1 MRAYPLLLVACAGSC
16 AAAAARRLD
25 TECAYLLLSEST
37 AWKDDNDQSNFAF
50 RFKAPQWPQY
60 QQVVITFSRP
70 VSVNEIYNAAMV
82 SGATGST
89 ELVVQLGPQPTD
101 DRTFTVMG
109 TGTLSMHPRVVCP
122 TEASPP
128 TAPPGTVA
136 TSALDCD
143 LNPTYVVENYWSQGQ
158 IVRIDFER
166 WDPGRIVRVMYDSSV
181 EAEHLD
187 GAEEVE
193 TTTYGYDQ
201 EVAADAGVDTQAT
214 LRLELFE
221 ARQMGGKKSVKY
233 QLSPPVENPPR
244 IVCHDPWSPP
254 PPPPFPP
261 PPPPPFPP
269 PPPPPQVAQAGF
281 ECDLGGEAAVEHSIV
296 RDGTMTLRVEVRP
309 KRWVAEFVF
318 SVGFT
323 GEHLEVSHLSHATLV
338 PQRSKIGGGE
348 KISFALGA
356 PNDLGTFAFNVDGA
370 AGFRGGQGVRLV
382 SLDCGDPNDTKPRPP
397 PPPANDYYARFAGMG
412 SPPPAPPPPPGPPP
426 PPPPRSGGGGAAMA
440 MALVFAA
447 AFGVGGVLFY
457 RQKRGLVDG
466 VLARSRVVRK
476 LRMFYRLC
484 CGSGTVADLVSLDDA
499 AELGATRMGEK
510 AWRVFVKLGQAT
522 HQLDLPTGTAAD
534 PVELKQALAEAC
546 LATIGADAMPAEWL
560 EGELRSMAVQ
570 FGPLGDEMIALAPTA
585 DFALVR
591 AAPTLHVARK
601 ADTRLAN
608 VVPDD

>member
-1 MRAYPLLLVACAGSC
+1 
-16 AAAAARRLD
+16 
-25 TECAYLLLSEST
+25 
-37 AWKDDNDQSNFAF
+37 
-50 RFKAPQWPQY
+50 
-60 QQVVITFSRP
+60 
-70 VSVNEIYNAAMV
+70 
-82 SGATGST
+82 
-89 ELVVQLGPQPTD
+89 
-101 DRTFTVMG
+101 
-109 TGTLSMHPRVVCP
+109 
-122 TEASPP
+122 
-128 TAPPGTVA
+128 
-136 TSALDCD
+136 
-143 LNPTYVVENYWSQGQ
+143 
-158 IVRIDFER
+158 
-166 WDPGRIVRVMYDSSV
+166 
-181 EAEHLD
+181 
-187 GAEEVE
+187 
-193 TTTYGYDQ
+193 
-201 EVAADAGVDTQAT
+201 
-214 LRLELFE
+214 
-221 ARQMGGKKSVKY
+221 
-233 QLSPPVENPPR
+233 
-244 IVCHDPWSPP
+244 
-254 PPPPFPP
+254 
-261 PPPPPFPP
+261 
-269 PPPPPQVAQAGF
+269 
-281 ECDLGGEAAVEHSIV
+281 
-296 RDGTMTLRVEVRP
+296 MTLRVEVRP

-356 PNDLGTFAFNVDGA
+356 PNDLGTASFNVDGA

-382 SLDCGDPNDTKPRPP
+382 SLDCGDPNDTAAAAAAARQRLLRALRGDGE
-397 PPPANDYYARFAGMG
+397 PPPAR
-412 SPPPAPPPPPGPPP
+412 PPPPGPPP
-426 PPPPRSGGGGAAMA
+426 PPPPRSGGGAAMA

-546 LATIGADAMPAEWL
+546 LATVGADAMRRVARGCARAARWPSSSA
-560 EGELRSMAVQ
+560 R
-570 FGPLGDEMIALAPTA
+570 GDEMIALAPTA

-591 AAPTLHVARK
+591 AAPALHVARK

-608 VVPDD
+608 VVPLPMTEMDKGAAGAVEAAALPAIGESSRRRAPDGACESSSSAAS